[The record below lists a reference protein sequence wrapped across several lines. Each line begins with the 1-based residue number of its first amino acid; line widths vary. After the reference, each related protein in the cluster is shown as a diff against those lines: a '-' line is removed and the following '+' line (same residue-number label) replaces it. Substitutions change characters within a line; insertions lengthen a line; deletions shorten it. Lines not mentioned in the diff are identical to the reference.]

1 MRGSQERGIT
11 VGDGKP
17 GSHWRATIV
26 FAMSLLLSTSCASQ
40 SLPVTH
46 EPLTLRLAVVESC
59 ETVVDLLVDGY
70 VAQRPW
76 VTIDTEVFNDDV
88 VRERLKS
95 ENVDLALLT
104 GTGQVAASD
113 WWETPWYQD
122 GIAVVVNPLTPAPD
136 VSMTFLHEVYIGR
149 IQEWDGTVLAVVSR
163 ESGSGVRWAFDRAVL
178 GDQSVTL
185 TAVVMPT
192 SRGVIEYVGRTPG
205 AVGYISTFQLSSE
218 DLGRVRLMPVD
229 GVLPDH
235 ASVTQGTYPLARQLV
250 LASRGEP
257 TGEARE
263 FAQWLLGSAGQKIA
277 YDHAGWD

>member
-1 MRGSQERGIT
+1 MRALQGRGNTAEYGKLGSY
-11 VGDGKP
+11 
-17 GSHWRATIV
+17 WRATV
-26 FAMSLLLSTSCASQ
+26 VCTMSLLLFCSCASQ
-40 SLPVTH
+40 SLPVTR
-46 EPLTLRLAVVESC
+46 EPVALRLAVVESC

-70 VAQRPW
+70 VAQHPW
-76 VTIDTEVFNDDV
+76 VTISTEVFNDDV
-88 VRERLKS
+88 VRERLES

-104 GTGQVAASD
+104 STGEAAVSD

-122 GIAVVVNPLTPAPD
+122 GIAVVANPLTPVPD
-136 VSMTFLHEVYIGR
+136 VSLTFLREVYGGR

-163 ESGSGVRWAFDRAVL
+163 ESGSGVRWAFDRVVL

-192 SRGVIEYVGRTPG
+192 SRGVIGYVGGTPG
-205 AVGYISTFQLSSE
+205 AVGYISTFRLNRE
-218 DLGRVRLMPVD
+218 DLRGVRLIPVD

-235 ASVTQGTYPLARQLV
+235 ASVSQGTYPLARQLV

-263 FAQWLLGSAGQKIA
+263 FAQWLLGSVGQKIA
-277 YDHAGWD
+277 RDHAGWD